1 LFIQIGYEKGKLIMV
16 AFLPGWLRPVLLL
29 ISVFLSSLLFIPDV
43 YALNPEVEVL
53 LEILQQK
60 GILTAQEARE
70 YKTLVV

>member
-1 LFIQIGYEKGKLIMV
+1 MV